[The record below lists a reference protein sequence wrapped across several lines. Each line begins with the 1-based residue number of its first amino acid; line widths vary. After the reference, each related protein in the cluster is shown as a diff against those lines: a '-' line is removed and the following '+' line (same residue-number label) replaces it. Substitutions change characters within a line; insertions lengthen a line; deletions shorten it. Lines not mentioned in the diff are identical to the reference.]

1 MKRDTTG
8 GPAFPVVFEHMECTS
23 EQMGMNLRDYFA
35 AAALSGGL
43 EQGVEH
49 DMAADPY
56 RKAWWHPPM
65 KLAERAYEIA
75 DAMLKAR
82 NEK

>member
-35 AAALSGGL
+35 AAAMQGDLAGL
-43 EQGVEH
+43 APDH
-49 DMAADPY
+49 DWTPYAEKMARRYYA
-56 RKAWWHPPM
+56 M
-65 KLAERAYEIA
+65 A
-75 DAMLKAR
+75 DAMLK
-82 NEK
+82 EKDK